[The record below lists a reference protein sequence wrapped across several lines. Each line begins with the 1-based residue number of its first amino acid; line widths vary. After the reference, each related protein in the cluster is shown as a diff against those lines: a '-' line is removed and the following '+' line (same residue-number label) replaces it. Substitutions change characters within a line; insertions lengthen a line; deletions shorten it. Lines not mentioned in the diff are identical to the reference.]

1 MKKLVSRSLAL
12 MLALLMVLSLAACG
26 GGNDDSSN
34 NSSNSNSTSSPTND
48 NNTPS
53 SNDADTPAPAVKSG
67 SLSVMIYD
75 RGIMPTS
82 EGTLDNNRWT
92 EWIEENCPIENLSW
106 TIIPRT
112 EASQTM
118 FMQFA
123 AGELPDVLPNY
134 EDFPQFYQQ
143 GMVMEIT
150 DEMLDKMPNFKA
162 ILDEYPIVRKSCT
175 VDGKLMY
182 LGKFSNVYENHT
194 MVFRQDWM
202 DNLGLSQPKTVD
214 DLKDIIYAFTYNDP
228 DGNGVDDTWGINLT
242 TDAQR
247 VLSQMFGFPNPEK
260 YAIID
265 GELTY
270 VWDRMEA
277 WLDFCKWCV
286 DNGCVNPDFLTN
298 KADDDQADFL
308 NGKIGIYCSGRFT
321 NANRYNLFTN
331 FKTNFPDGKLDT
343 YPLPETEF
351 GSFNTYL
358 NGGASTVGFISAD
371 CKDVDAACA
380 YINWLYDPEVSEYLH
395 YGPDGV
401 YNKMND
407 YGTYAPVDA
416 EKNATE
422 YDWASDYSVAW
433 NETLLGREPAISV
446 HANDYYNQDLT
457 SGDPIREEFGMLF
470 YKFFEIANMDNM
482 GDARKW
488 FNDGKPPLPNDLELI
503 RTTADGEVN
512 NQLKASLVDSSKSAA
527 QVIQECKDAWY
538 GAGGQKVDDYYAQW
552 YKDAGDSA
560 LLVDDFNNSKDAPEL
575 TPAAQE
581 VYDRLS
587 K

>member
-1 MKKLVSRSLAL
+1 MKKSTKRVSLLLA
-12 MLALLMVLSLAACG
+12 LALLLSLLAGCG
-26 GGNDDSSN
+26 NNADTPSN
-34 NSSNSNSTSSPTND
+34 SQAPSQNSSNLGGE
-48 NNTPS
+48 
-53 SNDADTPAPAVKSG
+53 DAPAPAAEKSG
-67 SLSVMIYD
+67 SISVMIYD
-75 RGIMPTS
+75 RGNMPTS

-92 EWIEENCPIENLSW
+92 KWIEENCPVENIEW
-106 TIIPRT
+106 KIIPRA

-123 AGELPDVLPNY
+123 GGELPDVLPNY

-162 ILDEYPIVRKSCT
+162 LLDEYPIVRKSCE

-194 MVFRQDWM
+194 MVFRKDWM
-202 DNLGLSQPKTVD
+202 DNLGLSEPKTAD
-214 DLKDIIYAFTYNDP
+214 DLYNIIYQFTYGDP
-228 DGNGVDDTWGINLT
+228 DGNGKDDTWGINMT

-247 VLSQMFGFPNPEK
+247 VLSHMFGFPNPEK
-260 YAIID
+260 YAFVD

-277 WLDFCKWCV
+277 WLEFVKKCV

-331 FKTNFPDGKLDT
+331 FKNAFPDGELDT
-343 YPLPETEF
+343 YALPETEF

-422 YDWASDYSVAW
+422 YDWASDYSIAW
-433 NETLLGREPAISV
+433 NETLLGREPAIST
-446 HANDYYNQDLT
+446 HANDFYNQDLT

-470 YKFFEIANMDNM
+470 YKFFTVGNENND
-482 GDARKW
+482 GDPRKW
-488 FNDGKPPLPNDLELI
+488 FNDGKPPLPTDLELI
-503 RTTADGEVN
+503 RATADDEVN
-512 NQLKASLVDSSKSAA
+512 NRLKAALIDSSKSAA

-538 GAGGQKVDDYYAQW
+538 KAGGQQVEDYYAQW

-560 LLVDDFNNSKDAPEL
+560 LLPQDFKDAKEPPEL